1 MNAEKRGKMTVAQM
15 AKYIGQQ
22 GFISCDGMLFEVLV
36 VDVRQSWGDVHVLVV
51 PSNGAEKLGTAYYVQ
66 CDPPTHVADRGE
78 SWKSVS
84 SVMGLEV
91 K

>member
-1 MNAEKRGKMTVAQM
+1 MTVAQL
-15 AKYIGQQ
+15 AQYIGQT
-22 GFISCDGMLFEVLV
+22 GFLSYDWMLFEVLV
-36 VDVRQSWGDVHVLVV
+36 TDVRTMFGDTQVLVV
-51 PSNGAEKLGTAYYVQ
+51 PSSGGEKQGTI
-66 CDPPTHVADRGE
+66 ADRGE